1 MQRPFQLMHVKSNFK
16 SMMVAS
22 SLSGEKMA
30 HSAAFYVLLSM
41 GIQLRLL
48 MPVHSVAIT
57 WPERDM

>member
-1 MQRPFQLMHVKSNFK
+1 MHVKSNFK

-41 GIQLRLL
+41 GMQLRLL